1 MAVPKEELKVYTG
14 IGLDFETGDLDCK
27 KGGITQISAHAVR
40 FDTFETIDKIAL
52 YVYPYYQKNLGG
64 TRKKILKTKRELEV
78 EEQQLMVYED
88 KALTYS
94 GLSMELLYNQGIQL
108 EEITSKFITFVQSN
122 TLSKAKDTKP
132 VLIGQNITFDIGFL
146 QQMFNYT
153 GKMKEFETLLAGKK
167 DFYGNFQPEYIDTLL
182 LDRLAFSNE
191 RMPNFKLETLSN
203 KLGIELDD
211 AHDADADVTAT
222 VNVAFTL
229 ANRMRYPGGEAN
241 NSIIKPKEKT
251 RNHFKI

>member
-1 MAVPKEELKVYTG
+1 MAAPKEELKVYTG

-27 KGGITQISAHAVR
+27 RGGVTQISAHAVR
-40 FDTFETIDKIAL
+40 FDTFETMDKIAL
-52 YVYPYYQKNLGG
+52 YVYPYHQKNLGG
-64 TRKKILKTKRELEV
+64 VRKKVLKNKREIES
-78 EEQQLMVYED
+78 EEQQLMAYED

-94 GLSMELLYNQGIQL
+94 GLSMELLYGQGVQL
-108 EEITSKFITFVQSN
+108 EEVVSKFIAFVKSN
-122 TLSKAKDTKP
+122 TISKAKDTKP

-146 QQMFNYT
+146 QQIFNYT
-153 GKMKEFETLLAGKK
+153 GNMKEFESILAGKK

-182 LDRLAFSNE
+182 LGRLAFSNE

-229 ANRMRYPGGEAN
+229 GNRMRYPGGEAQ
-241 NSIIKPKEKT
+241 NSIIKPKVKT
-251 RNHFKI
+251 REHFKI